1 MASAECSGAQLLISN
16 GILSKLSIP
25 LEDFVRSAQL
35 APAEQG
41 TDWDDEAAGTDDTF
55 PSLPAMEAVL
65 DALEVR
71 DVLHAEPFARHMCSM
86 RNHCSAWLCTM
97 TSPCHVKAWEL
108 FDRAQSRCALQCRR
122 CPSMSVGLLP

>member
-1 MASAECSGAQLLISN
+1 MASAGCSGAQLLISN

-41 TDWDDEAAGTDDTF
+41 TDWDDTF

-71 DVLHAEPFARHMCSM
+71 DVLHAEAFAGHMCSM
-86 RNHCSAWLCTM
+86 RNHFFAWLCTM

-108 FDRAQSRCALQCRR
+108 FDRAQSRCTLQCRR